1 LVTATGN
8 VTGGNITT
16 GGVVSA
22 TGNITGANV
31 NTNAIVGTALT
42 LTSTGVLNLNPTGN
56 IALSANTWI
65 NNLATPVEDADAANK
80 GYVDAVAQGLDI
92 KASVG
97 LATTSALAAYTYNNG
112 TSGVGATITANANGA
127 LSIDGTVSSADER
140 VLIKNETGGGAP
152 YNGIYVVTQI
162 GSAGTPFILTRAV
175 DFNAPAEIPGAFTFV
190 EYGTTNP
197 DTGWVCTTNSPVT
210 VGTTNI
216 VFAQFSGAGSYTA
229 NTQAGISLTGSVFSA
244 LVDGVT
250 TAFDGGGNI
259 IVKASANLTTPNI
272 GAATGTSLS
281 TTGNVTAGITG
292 GLISATSTITSA
304 ANITGANLLTGGLIS
319 AVATITGGNLAT
331 GGTASATGNITGGN
345 VLTGGLISATGNI
358 TGNYFIGNGS
368 QLTGVTASSVDANNL
383 TGNTLSSNVL
393 FSSLTSVGTLG
404 NLAVSGNVTGGNLLT
419 GGLISA
425 TSTITSAANITGANL
440 LTSGLISATATITG
454 GNLATGG
461 TASATGNI
469 TGGNVLTGGLISATA
484 TITGG
489 NLATG
494 GTASATGNITGGNVL
509 TGGLV
514 SATGNVTGNYF
525 IGNGSQL
532 TGIDAA
538 GIQSGNSNVRV
549 VSAGGNVAI
558 GIGGTANIAVFA
570 TTGAYVTGVISA
582 NGNVTGGNILTG
594 GL

>member
-1 LVTATGN
+1 MYFILFLSKNSNALLSHFFSTSSVEHTIYMCAFLSGGNISAQGNITSTNVFTGIVSASGNITSTGYVDVTYNVSAAGNVIGGNILTGGLISATGNITSAANVSGGNLLTGGVVSSTGNLITGANVVATANVIGGNISTGGLITATGNVQAGNLRTAGLVTATGN

-250 TAFDGGGNI
+250 TAI
-259 IVKASANLTTPNI
+259 RAVYCSALPIVKW
-272 GAATGTSLS
+272 
-281 TTGNVTAGITG
+281 
-292 GLISATSTITSA
+292 
-304 ANITGANLLTGGLIS
+304 
-319 AVATITGGNLAT
+319 
-331 GGTASATGNITGGN
+331 
-345 VLTGGLISATGNI
+345 
-358 TGNYFIGNGS
+358 
-368 QLTGVTASSVDANNL
+368 
-383 TGNTLSSNVL
+383 
-393 FSSLTSVGTLG
+393 
-404 NLAVSGNVTGGNLLT
+404 
-419 GGLISA
+419 
-425 TSTITSAANITGANL
+425 
-440 LTSGLISATATITG
+440 
-454 GNLATGG
+454 
-461 TASATGNI
+461 
-469 TGGNVLTGGLISATA
+469 
-484 TITGG
+484 
-489 NLATG
+489 
-494 GTASATGNITGGNVL
+494 
-509 TGGLV
+509 
-514 SATGNVTGNYF
+514 
-525 IGNGSQL
+525 
-532 TGIDAA
+532 
-538 GIQSGNSNVRV
+538 
-549 VSAGGNVAI
+549 
-558 GIGGTANIAVFA
+558 
-570 TTGAYVTGVISA
+570 
-582 NGNVTGGNILTG
+582 
-594 GL
+594 